1 MLTLLLKFYADL
13 YEARTQKQ
21 RDIAAQKQRDIAAQ
35 KQRNKATRYSG
46 AEATRSCRGLAIRKA
61 DAGALH
67 CCKICD
73 LSRVFYYCRTYY
85 KAVRVVVGESGGHVL

>member
-13 YEARTQKQ
+13 YEART
-21 RDIAAQKQRDIAAQ
+21 QKQRDIAAQ

-85 KAVRVVVGESGGHVL
+85 KAVRVGGGESGGHVL